1 MVGNKTDGTA
11 PHLLNRKS
19 GPSITHFR
27 SDRNRNRTDAKSRA
41 SFRDMLCFVFEPAP
55 SSLTRTPVMQR
66 SLPTMNRPSR
76 RAVHPVP
83 AARSGFTMIELFAVL
98 IIIMILAGLL
108 LPVLSSVRRSA
119 RVAQVT
125 VDIKNIE
132 AAIAAFKLKYGM
144 EPPSSFLVSDN
155 GNDYKGNSATALGR
169 NSYAIMRQLWPNYD
183 PITNPPGAN
192 IDGFSGSKNLNGADC
207 LTFFL
212 GGPGMIS
219 TTGAEGCRPE
229 GFSANPTN
237 PFASGGNRVGPFLEF
252 DASRLVDVNNNNVY
266 ELLDPL
272 PNQTKPYQ
280 YFSSYDG
287 KGYQLNGF
295 DGSPTLDANG
305 SLPAIGNPGTN
316 YDDEVIWIINTAS
329 INDSYP
335 TLRSPYLKSL
345 AQGTKPP
352 IPWNQK
358 SYQIISPGFDGEFA
372 STSTDPNTP
381 NPPRGGLWSPNG
393 QLGPDRKNEWDN
405 ITNFS
410 GGMLQP

>member
-144 EPPSSFLVSDN
+144 EPPSSFLI
-155 GNDYKGNSATALGR
+155 GRTPAHYTNSALGR
-169 NSYAIMRQLWPNYD
+169 NSLAIMRQLWPNYNPAYTDSNYPDGMWPGILMELGPD
-183 PITNPPGAN
+183 PVR
-192 IDGFSGSKNLNGADC
+192 LNGAEC
-207 LTFFL
+207 LVFFL
-212 GGPGMIS
+212 GGPQSYDS
-219 TTGAEGCRPE
+219 TSTPENSRPN
-229 GFSANPTN
+229 GFSANPAN
-237 PFASGGNRVGPFLEF
+237 PFAEGGTRVGPFLEF
-252 DASRLVDVNNNNVY
+252 DAARLVDVSVPKNGFF

-272 PNQTKPYQ
+272 PNQTMPYQ
-280 YFSSYDG
+280 YLSSYDG
-287 KGYQLNGF
+287 KGYQPGGF
-295 DGSPTLDANG
+295 DGDVTTTNDNEVFGTL
-305 SLPAIGNPGTN
+305 L
-316 YDDEVIWIINTAS
+316 
-329 INDSYP
+329 
-335 TLRSPYLKSL
+335 SPYLKNDANWPKGSI
-345 AQGTKPP
+345 PP
-352 IPWNQK
+352 GQPPKANGAADCWNGK
-358 SYQIISPGFDGEFA
+358 SFQIISPGFDGEYGI
-372 STSTDPNTP
+372 
-381 NPPRGGLWSPNG
+381 GGSYSSQNG
-393 QLGPDRKNEWDN
+393 IAIHPSDSKRTRDARKAEADN

-410 GGMLQP
+410 GGMLDKFYTPN